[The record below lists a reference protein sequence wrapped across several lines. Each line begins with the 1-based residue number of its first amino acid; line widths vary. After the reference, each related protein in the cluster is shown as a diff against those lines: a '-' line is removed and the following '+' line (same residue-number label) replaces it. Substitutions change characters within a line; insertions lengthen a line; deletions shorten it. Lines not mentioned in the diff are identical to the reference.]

1 MKVYHSPPSSFKD
14 LPPLIA
20 VLLFS
25 LWTTSGDVFEVRKGV
40 VQAMLDHGSRVRFAD
55 ENPSSRTSCLRC
67 IGAGVTVEAL

>member
-25 LWTTSGDVFEVRKGV
+25 LWTTSGDVFEGLEKV
-40 VQAMLDHGSRVRFAD
+40 
-55 ENPSSRTSCLRC
+55 SCKLC
-67 IGAGVTVEAL
+67 WITGQE